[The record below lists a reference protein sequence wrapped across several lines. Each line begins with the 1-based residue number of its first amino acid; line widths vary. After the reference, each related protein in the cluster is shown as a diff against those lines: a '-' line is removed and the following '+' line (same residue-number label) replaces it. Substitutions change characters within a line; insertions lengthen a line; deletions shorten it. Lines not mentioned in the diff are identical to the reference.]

1 MSLTLGF
8 DFRLLA
14 FSGFGD
20 PGLFPVKVLALDLRI
35 HDSLP
40 VMTLPSNP
48 GSVSRCSR
56 MSLHTLHARFGH
68 RLTASAPSSR
78 KSSAYLKIW

>member
-1 MSLTLGF
+1 MPLTLKDAINMSLTLGF

-35 HDSLP
+35 VLKDS
-40 VMTLPSNP
+40 
-48 GSVSRCSR
+48 
-56 MSLHTLHARFGH
+56 
-68 RLTASAPSSR
+68 
-78 KSSAYLKIW
+78 